1 MQKLQLGLVA
11 TVKETV
17 LHTNTASALGSGG
30 LDVYATP
37 AMVALMEQAAVSA
50 IRPALAEGSGSVGT
64 LLNIRH
70 ERATLPG
77 SRVSASAELVEIDG
91 RRLVFKVRAEDESL
105 LQATNSWQNCTNPVK
120 LKKRCCRNGNT
131 FISICCLKTSSDVHF
146 SEFRKA
152 PPAALLPAQHRPP

>member
-91 RRLVFKVRAEDESL
+91 RRLVFKVRAEDESGL
-105 LQATNSWQNCTNPVK
+105 VGSGLHERFIIANDKFLAK
-120 LKKRCCRNGNT
+120 LHKSR
-131 FISICCLKTSSDVHF
+131 
-146 SEFRKA
+146 
-152 PPAALLPAQHRPP
+152 